1 MMKIT
6 QINFGDL
13 PAQGASDLRQISV
26 SGAPPVEQ
34 SFRFFLPASGSLNA
48 HPCLKISQNL

>member
-1 MMKIT
+1 MRFLIDPEWFMMKIT

-26 SGAPPVEQ
+26 SGAPPVE
-34 SFRFFLPASGSLNA
+34 
-48 HPCLKISQNL
+48 